1 MPGDE
6 EGAVTASLES
16 IDLGVAGSAFWS
28 EVWVLGSL
36 EFWILGFAVLGCVG
50 VEGF

>member
-16 IDLGVAGSAFWS
+16 IDLGFAGCGFWS
-28 EVWVLGSL
+28 EVWVLGGL
-36 EFWILGFAVLGCVG
+36 EFWILGFVVLGYVG